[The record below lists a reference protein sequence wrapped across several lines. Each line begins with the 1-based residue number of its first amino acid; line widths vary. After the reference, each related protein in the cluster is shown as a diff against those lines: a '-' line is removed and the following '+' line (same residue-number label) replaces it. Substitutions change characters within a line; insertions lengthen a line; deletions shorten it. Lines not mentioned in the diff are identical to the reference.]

1 MNKRSSWIEDKY
13 NGLIEKAT
21 SPERIDF
28 ILGQQLRM
36 DGVKPGSVTY
46 DLIKRKADER
56 KNKLKSGAIKM
67 ISKRAKKKDTRE
79 QIIEFFKDTK
89 KPSFRKLKKFIKD
102 NNINRKETY
111 NLTCDFAKRYVEFLT
126 GGRSQGVPPKDM
138 IPEEEAMGIEV
149 EYEHTAMQ
157 GDAQKIAWD
166 HLSEVKHY
174 YTMLKHGEKILDEM
188 GDKSKAPD
196 VKLKKIKL
204 KKVKAALDRLTKI
217 ANNLDTKGL
226 YKEASEI
233 DKVIK
238 KINE

>member
-1 MNKRSSWIEDKY
+1 
-13 NGLIEKAT
+13 
-21 SPERIDF
+21 
-28 ILGQQLRM
+28 
-36 DGVKPGSVTY
+36 
-46 DLIKRKADER
+46 
-56 KNKLKSGAIKM
+56 M

-89 KPSFRKLKKFIKD
+89 KPSFRKLKKFIKE
-102 NNINRKETY
+102 NNITRKETY

-126 GGRSQGVPPKDM
+126 GGRSQNVPPKDM
-138 IPEEEAMGIEV
+138 VPEEEAMGIEV

-157 GDAQKIAWD
+157 DDAQKIAWD

-188 GDKSKAPD
+188 GDRSKAPE

-204 KKVKAALDRLTKI
+204 KKIKAALERLTKI
-217 ANNLDTKGL
+217 ANNLDAEGL

-233 DKVIK
+233 DKIIK
-238 KINE
+238 DY